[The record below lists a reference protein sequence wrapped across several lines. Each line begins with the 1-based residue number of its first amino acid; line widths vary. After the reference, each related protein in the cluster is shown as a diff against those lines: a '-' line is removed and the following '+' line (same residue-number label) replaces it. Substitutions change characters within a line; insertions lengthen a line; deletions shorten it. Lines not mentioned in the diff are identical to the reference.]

1 MSVSGLFT
9 KSDLETISRAA
20 RLAENLTCDYF
31 DLPPDEWKIN
41 PYRMLTIKHVSRD
54 FHIDQVFAH
63 VVRIQSTPGAS
74 KLNKPRSMYGVVLQ
88 DPYILRELFRS
99 ESYEL
104 WSLALYVLTHELTH
118 IVRFNKFNVD
128 FFSDS
133 DGRQDEERIVDGHT
147 REILNGTVSSK
158 NIERYLKAGSQN
170 RKQY

>member
-9 KSDLETISRAA
+9 RSDLETISRAA

-31 DLPPDEWKIN
+31 DLPADEWKTN

-63 VVRIQSTPGAS
+63 VVRIQSAS
-74 KLNKPRSMYGVVLQ
+74 NASIASNAKDMYGVVLQ

-104 WSLALYVLTHELTH
+104 WTLVLYVLTHELTH
-118 IVRFNKFNVD
+118 IVRFKKFDVD
-128 FFSDS
+128 FFGGSA
-133 DGRQDEERIVDGHT
+133 GRQDEEKSWMATLG
-147 REILNGTVSSK
+147 K
-158 NIERYLKAGSQN
+158 Y
-170 RKQY
+170 